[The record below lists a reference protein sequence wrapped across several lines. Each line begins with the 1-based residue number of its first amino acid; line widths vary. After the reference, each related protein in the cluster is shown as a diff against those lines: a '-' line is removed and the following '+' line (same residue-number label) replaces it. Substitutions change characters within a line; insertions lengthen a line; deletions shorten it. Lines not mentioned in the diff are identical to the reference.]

1 MDLRKR
7 ILLIIMTATG
17 IIFFGDVSA
26 PRITILSP
34 SASDSVSYDQSKLLI
49 LSVEK
54 QSVPNLLVSTQ
65 WNVLRYMDVSPVAS
79 KKSFP
84 RDFYKLFD
92 PKATIGQLIYRYK
105 TGNGY
110 TSPETLS
117 YVYRDTMTIRTLWST
132 PSLTKFAQETQ
143 PTEVLGVE
151 LSVTGW
157 KDSLYEPVYDDPNA
171 DGRALYKLHIQ
182 LVSGVNRI
190 YLGTATGKD
199 AAVEYYADFRPEF
212 KPTEER
218 RHHFHNSTLEQSC
231 TTCHEGLPSADSGA
245 TMKVDCATCHKGFA
259 AAEFL
264 HAPVQMKECGS
275 CHAWSADKK
284 MLVAVKATPELC
296 YDCHAEKKESV
307 ENSAFPH
314 PVASECLTCHSA
326 HGTNNKHQLKTDVYT
341 LCSSCHPD
349 MTVNHP
355 VGKHP
360 VRFAKNEVNGEEVS
374 CVSCH
379 NPHGSANDHLLKV
392 GGGRM
397 MICLECHQ
405 K

>member
-1 MDLRKR
+1 M
-7 ILLIIMTATG
+7 IAAAG
-17 IIFFGDVSA
+17 IIFCGDTSA
-26 PRITILSP
+26 PAISILTP
-34 SASDSVSYDQSKLLI
+34 APADSVSYDQSKLLI
-49 LSVEK
+49 LSVEE
-54 QSVPNLLVSTQ
+54 QAVPNLLVSTQ
-65 WNVLRYMDVSPVAS
+65 WNILRYMDVSPLPA

-84 RDFYKLFD
+84 KDFYKLFD
-92 PKATIGQLIYRYK
+92 SKATIGRFIYNFK
-105 TGNGY
+105 LSTGY

-117 YVYRDTMTIRTLWST
+117 YSYSDTMTIRSLWST
-132 PSLTKFAQETQ
+132 PALSKFAQAVQ
-143 PTEVLGVE
+143 PPGVLGVV

-157 KDSLYEPVYDDPNA
+157 KDSLYEAVYDDPNA

-182 LVSGVNRI
+182 LLPGVNRI
-190 YLGTATGKD
+190 YFGAAATKNVS
-199 AAVEYYADFRPEF
+199 VEYYAEFKQEF
-212 KPTEER
+212 KPIEDRTR
-218 RHHFHNSTLEQSC
+218 HFHNSALEQSC

-245 TMKVDCATCHKGFA
+245 TMKADCASCHKTFA
-259 AAEFL
+259 GAEFL
-264 HAPVQMKECGS
+264 HAPVEMKECES
-275 CHAWSADKK
+275 CHAWSAEKK
-284 MLVAVKATPELC
+284 MIVGVKAPPELC
-296 YDCHAEKKESV
+296 YDCHQEKKEAV

-314 PVASECLTCHSA
+314 PVASDCLTCHSA
-326 HGTNNKHQLKTDVYT
+326 HGTNTKHQLKADVYT

-379 NPHGSANDHLLKV
+379 NPHGSANEHLLKV